1 MTSSGDTSCL
11 DLVQAVKS
19 GYKVQT
25 LVKDLLRY
33 FTVETITEGKGYS
46 IVDCVYDASIAL
58 DEIREEFKKEFV
70 RSKKVVI
77 TPLIKNFVNVNAAHR
92 YCQSNRP

>member
-1 MTSSGDTSCL
+1 MTSSSGTDCL

-19 GYKVQT
+19 GHNVQT
-25 LVKDLLRY
+25 LVEDLLRY
-33 FTVETITEGKGYS
+33 FTVETITDGEGYS
-46 IVDCVYDASIAL
+46 TVDCVYDASKAL

-77 TPLIKNFVNVNAAHR
+77 HPLYIL
-92 YCQSNRP
+92 